1 MNCFYSCFLIMR
13 YQLLFCR
20 ISQVSHVYNV
30 HHTYRLRNLVVLV
43 QISYRITWA
52 SSWRHHNPAMADA
65 LEQLICSKVRGDT
78 SFGVLYDHHYSKLA
92 TCLAFI
98 EQLNTKSNTSQ
109 SREPMSAEWTY
120 LRDDGAESGLNFSNI
135 FLRTS
140 MSASP
145 PIIPQ
150 AKDFNESLGTFD
162 LISGMPTSASKP
174 ISGRRWCVLR
184 LFVWACLHF
193 SSSLVRIRQRNPS
206 RTVSILAEAPDLNWW
221 VIYAQ
226 EV

>member
-1 MNCFYSCFLIMR
+1 
-13 YQLLFCR
+13 
-20 ISQVSHVYNV
+20 
-30 HHTYRLRNLVVLV
+30 
-43 QISYRITWA
+43 
-52 SSWRHHNPAMADA
+52 MADA

-92 TCLAFI
+92 MCLAFI

-145 PIIPQ
+145 PITPQ
-150 AKDFNESLGTFD
+150 AKEFNDLIIEHLGTFD
-162 LISGMPTSASKP
+162 QLITLDLMSGMQTSASKWWCAL
-174 ISGRRWCVLR
+174 RR
-184 LFVWACLHF
+184 FVWACLPFF
-193 SSSLVRIRQRNPS
+193 SSLIRIRRRNSS
-206 RTVSILAEAPDLNWW
+206 RTVSILAEAPNLN
-221 VIYAQ
+221 
-226 EV
+226 